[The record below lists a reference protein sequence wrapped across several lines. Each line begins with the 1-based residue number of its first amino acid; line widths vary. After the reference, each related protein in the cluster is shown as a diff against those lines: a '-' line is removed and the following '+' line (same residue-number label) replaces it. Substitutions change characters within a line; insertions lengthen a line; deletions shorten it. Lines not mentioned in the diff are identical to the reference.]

1 MEDVV
6 FTFGLFQQFRQMN
19 PNMKPRVPGKPIK
32 FESDYD
38 FEQAN
43 SKFEELFA
51 KLKVGDV
58 SSANPD
64 AKNEPQVFYYF
75 VFILLA
81 LVLFSPDDFFSPFIC
96 RNFCTFWDF
105 PSYNFGHP
113 DISMTWN

>member
-51 KLKVGDV
+51 KLKVGDPN
-58 SSANPD
+58 ANPD
-64 AKNEPQVFYYF
+64 EKSEPQVENYF
-75 VFILLA
+75 IISLCLL
-81 LVLFSPDDFFSPFIC
+81 
-96 RNFCTFWDF
+96 W
-105 PSYNFGHP
+105 
-113 DISMTWN
+113 

>member
-51 KLKVGDV
+51 KLKVGD

-64 AKNEPQVFYYF
+64 AKNEPQVFYNF

-81 LVLFSPDDFFSPFIC
+81 LVLFSPEDVFFPFIY
-96 RNFCTFWDF
+96 RRFCTF
-105 PSYNFGHP
+105 
-113 DISMTWN
+113 